1 MAVPYP
7 SASRSPR
14 DPAKDALAIRIDIIK
29 TATTL
34 SSAVAGIYTTFI
46 LTHLE
51 TLPHDFA
58 FRCLVVSIVSLVL
71 VAFFGVLALGNQ
83 AYYVGRSQ
91 YELSKEGRFSLRLI
105 YGLLFLALL
114 GTAGFAF
121 TYTPPKKTA
130 DVEEAVKQYVKDY
143 FDTTAK
149 ASLQN
154 DLRDILNKE
163 LQLFSLQ
170 LNKDFRGVVEE
181 NDKAIRQYIELTL
194 KSHARE
200 VVPGPDQKRV
210 PAKKLRKAV
219 SSRTR

>member
-1 MAVPYP
+1 MA
-7 SASRSPR
+7 AGNPR
-14 DPAKDALAIRIDIIK
+14 DPEKDALAIRIDIIK

-34 SSAVAGIYTTFI
+34 SSAVAGIYTTFV

-58 FRCLVVSIVSLVL
+58 FGCLVVSTVSLVS
-71 VAFFGVLALGNQ
+71 VAFFGVIALGNQ
-83 AYYVGRSQ
+83 AYYVGRNE
-91 YELSKEGRFSLRLI
+91 YGLSKEGRFSLRLI

-130 DVEEAVKQYVKDY
+130 DVEEAVKQYVKEY

-149 ASLQN
+149 ASLQK
-154 DLRDILNKE
+154 DVHDILNKE

-170 LNKDFRGVVEE
+170 LNKEFRGVVEE
-181 NDKAIRQYIELTL
+181 HDKAIQQYIELTL

-200 VVPGPDQKRV
+200 IVPEPNTKKV
-210 PAKKLRKAV
+210 LAKKSRKAV
-219 SSRTR
+219 SSRAR

>member
-1 MAVPYP
+1 MA
-7 SASRSPR
+7 AGNPR
-14 DPAKDALAIRIDIIK
+14 DPEKDALAIRIDIIK

-34 SSAVAGIYTTFI
+34 SSAVAGIYTTFV

-58 FRCLVVSIVSLVL
+58 FGCLVVSTVSLVS
-71 VAFFGVLALGNQ
+71 VAFFGVIALGNQ
-83 AYYVGRSQ
+83 AYYVGRNE
-91 YELSKEGRFSLRLI
+91 YGLSKEGRFSLRLI

-130 DVEEAVKQYVKDY
+130 DVEEAVKQYVKEY

-149 ASLQN
+149 A
-154 DLRDILNKE
+154 
-163 LQLFSLQ
+163 
-170 LNKDFRGVVEE
+170 VEE
-181 NDKAIRQYIELTL
+181 HDKAIQQYIELTL

-200 VVPGPDQKRV
+200 IVPEPNTKKV
-210 PAKKLRKAV
+210 LAKKSRKAV
-219 SSRTR
+219 SSRAR